1 MAAIKNIALF
11 ALLLSFLTFAGCV
24 ERRLTINTNPQDALI
39 ELNDEE
45 IGRSPV
51 TVSFNWYGDYNVRA
65 TKTGYAT
72 LKTNKVLKRPMHD
85 RPPFDFIAG
94 VLNPKKIV
102 DSYEW
107 TFDLAPMQT
116 PERDD
121 LIKDAINLQ
130 KDALQNTK

>member
-1 MAAIKNIALF
+1 MLKFKITVLF
-11 ALLLSFLTFAGCV
+11 ALLIAFLTVTGCV
-24 ERRLTINTNPQDALI
+24 ERRLTINTNPAGALI

-45 IGRSPV
+45 IGTSPV
-51 TVSFNWYGDYNVRA
+51 TVSFNWYGDYNIRA
-65 TKTGYAT
+65 TKAGYAT
-72 LKTNKVLKRPMHD
+72 LATNRVLKRPMHD
-85 RPPFDFIAG
+85 RPPFDFIAE